1 METIEIKL
9 LNESAILPKRE
20 NDTDS
25 GLDLYSNET
34 VTIEPNSTKVV
45 STGVAINLEKGFEA
59 QVRLRSGLTSKTKI
73 RVQLGTIDKTYQ
85 NELGVIVDN
94 IGNEPITIEKG
105 KKFAQLVVAPIVY
118 PKPKVVKEFSTKT
131 ERGGFGSTGY

>member
-45 STGVAINLEKGFEA
+45 STGVAINLDKGFEA

-105 KKFAQLVVAPIVY
+105 KKFAQLVVAPVVY
-118 PKPKVVKEFSTKT
+118 PKPKVVKEFSNKT
-131 ERGGFGSTGY
+131 ERGGFGSTGE

>member
-20 NDTDS
+20 NETDS

-45 STGVAINLEKGFEA
+45 STGVAINLDKGFEA
-59 QVRLRSGLTSKTKI
+59 QIRPRSGLTSKTKI

-94 IGNEPITIEKG
+94 IGNESITIEKG
-105 KKFAQLVVAPIVY
+105 KKFAQLVVSPVVY
-118 PKPKVVKEFSTKT
+118 PKPKVVKEFSNKT

>member
-20 NDTDS
+20 NETDS

-45 STGVAINLEKGFEA
+45 PIGVAINLDKGFEA
-59 QVRLRSGLTSKTKI
+59 QIRLRSGLTSKTKI

-105 KKFAQLVVAPIVY
+105 KKFAQLVVAPVVY
-118 PKPKVVKEFSTKT
+118 PKPKVVQEFSTKS
-131 ERGGFGSTGY
+131 ERGGFGSTGE